1 MAGALL
7 ATPTFALAQDSA
19 NEVAR
24 DESAF
29 VVQAPATE
37 AQAEAVT
44 PQAEDATSKVY
55 FPDAI
60 TPEAVANARST
71 RAAQLEQANS
81 ESGDDNVAQVSPE
94 REGRREVAQLS
105 DGDSARVL
113 AQLSNAERQ
122 VLLQAV
128 EGTDIC
134 ERSTDIAAIQALC
147 DARIE
152 TRSAEFTPVD
162 TSVSAEDRLLGG
174 ELDSDGIA
182 TLESAIARLARN
194 TGEPDDFSNQVI
206 ASVAL
211 NNGALS
217 APDTGA
223 AEGDPTGELSAET
236 QAVVNAI
243 VQQLSGN

>member
-1 MAGALL
+1 MLIVSP
-7 ATPTFALAQDSA
+7 TVTFAQEARE
-19 NEVAR
+19 EVPR

-29 VVQAPATE
+29 VVQAPVTD
-37 AQAEAVT
+37 AQPKPAA
-44 PQAEDATSKVY
+44 PQADTATSKVY

-71 RAAQLEQANS
+71 RAAQLEQENS
-81 ESGDDNVAQVSPE
+81 GGGDDNVAQVSADG
-94 REGRREVAQLS
+94 EGRRDVIQLS
-105 DGDSARVL
+105 DGDSARAL

-134 ERSTDIAAIQALC
+134 ERSTDIPAIQALC

-174 ELDSDGIA
+174 ELDSDRIA

-217 APDTGA
+217 PPDTGA